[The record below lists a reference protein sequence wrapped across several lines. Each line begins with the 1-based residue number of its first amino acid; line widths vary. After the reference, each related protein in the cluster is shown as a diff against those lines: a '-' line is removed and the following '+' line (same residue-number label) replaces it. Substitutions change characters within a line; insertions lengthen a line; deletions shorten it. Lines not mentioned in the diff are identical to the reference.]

1 MDTSEF
7 FKSTRISKVSNL
19 VEIDNKVGG
28 GDWYLPEV
36 LCCPRRRCNWRF
48 IWALV
53 FPGRQLLSKIAFQS
67 PTPNFMTAFRKVSDS
82 SLVQPGERVQ
92 FHKLAE
98 SLYRR
103 TLRMPDFILW
113 GLGIFGG
120 IFRRIEEDVYLQIP
134 RRGLIHKRKWKRRT
148 RSSVAF
154 FTHRKNK
161 IQLRPRH
168 GGIWIKTT
176 LHLAVSKSGK
186 SAFSFA
192 FTMVS
197 YLHTFPLIAPADDKG
212 QVYRGFIQIHVS
224 RVTGV
229 SFVYCT
235 QQKSRLLLAK
245 GTLFGNPSRQCCHW
259 DSCQH
264 IWEPR
269 TSISLVTTS
278 TYHSG
283 APGSMSRHWP
293 LS

>member
-1 MDTSEF
+1 MDTGKLYLTNQESQ
-7 FKSTRISKVSNL
+7 KLVTMWRSATQKGRSTS
-19 VEIDNKVGG
+19 
-28 GDWYLPEV
+28 LPEV

-82 SLVQPGERVQ
+82 SSVQPGERVQ

-120 IFRRIEEDVYLQIP
+120 IFWRIEGGRISTNTKE
-134 RRGLIHKRKWKRRT
+134 GLIHKRKRKRRT
-148 RSSVAF
+148 RLSVAF

-168 GGIWIKTT
+168 GGIRIKPTW
-176 LHLAVSKSGK
+176 HLAISKSGK
-186 SAFSFA
+186 SAFSFT
-192 FTMVS
+192 FTMAS

-224 RVTGV
+224 RVNDV
-229 SFVYCT
+229 SFVHCT

-245 GTLFGNPSRQCCHW
+245 GTLFGNPSRRCCHW

-269 TSISLVTTS
+269 TSISLITTS
-278 TYHSG
+278 AYHSR

-293 LS
+293 FS